1 MMISVACAPDANA
14 SKDIAFMQE
23 HSGQCPDRR
32 SGTAPELR
40 SLLEAIYPA
49 MVMNIATDNVD
60 GGNIT
65 VRLTACC
72 TCSSALKQAG
82 KPRWPNNALHLLRL
96 SSLQRL
102 TVFAWHSLLCW
113 G

>member
-1 MMISVACAPDANA
+1 MMINVACAPDTSA
-14 SKDIAFMQE
+14 SKGIVSMQE

-65 VRLTACC
+65 VRLLACR

-82 KPRWPNNALHLLRL
+82 KPKSAH
-96 SSLQRL
+96 
-102 TVFAWHSLLCW
+102 
-113 G
+113 